1 MKVVGAG
8 DVFEFIKFLTLP
20 HLCSQKESV
29 YLDDDQYA
37 NYVESTL
44 RILNWGGARDTSDLR
59 TPDVGSI
66 VSDVNSCSSS
76 MV

>member
-1 MKVVGAG
+1 MVGAR
-8 DVFEFIKFLTLP
+8 DVFNFNKFLMFL

-44 RILNWGGARDTSDLR
+44 RFLNWGGARDTSDLR
-59 TPDVGSI
+59 TRDVGSM
-66 VSDVNSCSSS
+66 VSVNSYSSS